1 MSEDTL
7 LTALLEVQRDAKT
20 LTKDET
26 ARVESKR
33 TGKSYT
39 YRYIGLDSIVEAV
52 RDSLASNGLVW
63 VTMPVSDDHGH
74 PALLYRLAHAKTGE
88 VLEGVMP
95 LLLAEEN
102 AQGLGSAI
110 TYARRYSL
118 CAVLN
123 IVADEDDDGQKASQ
137 QARAPGSKASEP
149 QKKKI
154 KAQITT
160 LKREGMTDITLRQVL
175 DHIGFRAP
183 IQAGWVDQLTSKQ
196 ASALI
201 AALGN
206 AVLPD
211 ALAAGSDI
219 PSDLPWDGEVEP
231 VA

>member
-1 MSEDTL
+1 MSEDSL

-20 LTKDET
+20 LTKDKPG
-26 ARVESKR
+26 VH
-33 TGKSYT
+33 GKYVP
-39 YRYIGLDSIVEAV
+39 LDSIVEAV

-95 LLLAEEN
+95 LLLDKQN

-123 IVADEDDDGQKASQ
+123 LVADEDDDGQKASQQ

-160 LKREGMTDITLRQVL
+160 LKREGMTDSTLRAVL
-175 DHIGFRAP
+175 DDLGFNAP
-183 IQAGWVDQLTSKQ
+183 IKTGWVDQLTSKQ
-196 ASALI
+196 ASGLITALH
-201 AALGN
+201 AGR
-206 AVLPD
+206 LPD
-211 ALAAGSDI
+211 PEAGSDI